1 MGDGYPMFE
10 WDPGI
15 EISETMG
22 NYEEEI
28 SWLVKKFQFNIKQHY
43 EYENWRRWWSK
54 WPCKKG
60 ELFEYDEQAIIYSYM
75 TEEDE

>member
-43 EYENWRRWWSK
+43 KYEN
-54 WPCKKG
+54 
-60 ELFEYDEQAIIYSYM
+60 
-75 TEEDE
+75 